1 MGNMHHHGI
10 LNDIKYEYKDR
21 KMVIESLD
29 AAIVNWGKATG
40 MPTPFDHPDL
50 INVWSCCD
58 CWVRRRVL
66 HSWSTT
72 ISGVWTTWCG
82 IHSWKRTKTS
92 STDSLS
98 QWIKIF
104 VWNGLFCL
112 WEWKKKRKFF
122 DEMWEREI
130 FVELLWKVI
139 FVKYDC
145 WECVVKRTR
154 KDCVKNENF
163 LLKERICC
171 VKLTNCKEN
180 EKLTRN
186 LDKKVTRKWQEQL
199 MNV

>member
-50 INVWSCCD
+50 INVWSCCEF
-58 CWVRRRVL
+58 WVRRRVL

-104 VWNGLFCL
+104 VWNALFCL
-112 WEWKKKRKFF
+112 WEWKKKREFF
-122 DEMWEREI
+122 DEIWEREI
-130 FVELLWKVI
+130 LVKLLQKVI
-139 FVKYDC
+139 
-145 WECVVKRTR
+145 VVESSDKNKKRL
-154 KDCVKNENF
+154 C
-163 LLKERICC
+163 
-171 VKLTNCKEN
+171 
-180 EKLTRN
+180 
-186 LDKKVTRKWQEQL
+186 
-199 MNV
+199 